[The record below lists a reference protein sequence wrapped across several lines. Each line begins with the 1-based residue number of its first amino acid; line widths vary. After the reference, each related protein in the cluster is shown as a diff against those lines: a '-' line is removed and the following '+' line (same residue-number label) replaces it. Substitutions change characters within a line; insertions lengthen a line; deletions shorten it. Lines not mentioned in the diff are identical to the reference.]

1 MTKLDDEYRNLRHKI
16 DEIEEQQ
23 MKNRRIKRKLS
34 DLNQEMSQCLHRT
47 MRDIDQILNESIKSR
62 YAYKLNNEYNSLI
75 QDRNRILGRIDDQLQ
90 MTESTIRHTETEIDD
105 LYQDKSK
112 IFQEMK
118 EKGEL

>member
-1 MTKLDDEYRNLRHKI
+1 MTKLDDEYRNLRHRI

-23 MKNRRIKRKLS
+23 VKNRRIKRKLS

-47 MRDIDQILNESIKSR
+47 MRDIDQILNESIGSR

-90 MTESTIRHTETEIDD
+90 MTESTIKHTETEIDD

>member
-1 MTKLDDEYRNLRHKI
+1 MTKLDDEYRNLRHRI

>member
-1 MTKLDDEYRNLRHKI
+1 MIKLDDEYRNLRHKI

>member
-1 MTKLDDEYRNLRHKI
+1 MTKLDDEYRNLRHRI

-23 MKNRRIKRKLS
+23 VKNRRIKRKLS

>member
-1 MTKLDDEYRNLRHKI
+1 MTKLDDEYRNLRHRI

-23 MKNRRIKRKLS
+23 VKNRRIKRKLS
-34 DLNQEMSQCLHRT
+34 YLNQEMSQCLHRT

>member
-1 MTKLDDEYRNLRHKI
+1 MTKLDDEYRNLCHKI
-16 DEIEEQQ
+16 DGIEEQQ
-23 MKNRRIKRKLS
+23 VKNRRIKRKLS

>member
-75 QDRNRILGRIDDQLQ
+75 QNRNRILGRIDDQLQ

>member
-1 MTKLDDEYRNLRHKI
+1 MTKLDDEYRNLCHKI
-16 DEIEEQQ
+16 DGIEEQQ
-23 MKNRRIKRKLS
+23 VKNRRIKRKLS

-90 MTESTIRHTETEIDD
+90 MTESTIKHTETKIDD

>member
-1 MTKLDDEYRNLRHKI
+1 MTKLDNEYRNLRHKI

-34 DLNQEMSQCLHRT
+34 DLNQEMSHCLHQT
-47 MRDIDQILNESIKSR
+47 IRDIDQILNESIGSR

-75 QDRNRILGRIDDQLQ
+75 QDRNRILGKIDDQLQ
-90 MTESTIRHTETEIDD
+90 ITESTIKHTETKIDN
-105 LYQDKSK
+105 LYQDKNK

>member
-1 MTKLDDEYRNLRHKI
+1 MIKLDDEYRNLRHKI

-34 DLNQEMSQCLHRT
+34 DLNQEMSHCLHQT

-62 YAYKLNNEYNSLI
+62 YVYKLNNEYNSLI
-75 QDRNRILGRIDDQLQ
+75 QDRNRILGKIDDQLQ
-90 MTESTIRHTETEIDD
+90 ITESTIKHTETMIDD

>member
-34 DLNQEMSQCLHRT
+34 DLNQEMSQCLQRPL
-47 MRDIDQILNESIKSR
+47 RDIDQILNESIKSR